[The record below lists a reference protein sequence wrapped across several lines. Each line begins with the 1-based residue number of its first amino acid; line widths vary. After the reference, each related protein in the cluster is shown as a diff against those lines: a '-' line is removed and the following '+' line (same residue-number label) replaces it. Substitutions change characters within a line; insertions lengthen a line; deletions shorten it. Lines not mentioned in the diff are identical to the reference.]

1 MNRFFQR
8 RLLQRV
14 QITQLSVS
22 HEHYSSVGLSSF
34 EACAVVT
41 PRVTASDRRPS
52 LPGGARPAIQWS
64 TRARRGARRADGA
77 APSDFRRGPA
87 PAAPREPRTPPLPG
101 SPSGDKENAGGMS
114 WAGQL
119 WKQYDPI
126 NKIIFPG
133 VGARPTYNER
143 GASRGP
149 RATPSLRSP
158 RVSRRLFPSG
168 TTDSTNTRKKSAKN
182 SRKSRTFATE
192 TTRNKTCFGARVP
205 HSGVGDERRVFFSSR
220 SSMFTSSRRLIHKRN
235 QNKTSVPLSPL

>member
-64 TRARRGARRADGA
+64 TRARRGARRPTAPRPRTSSAGARGA
-77 APSDFRRGPA
+77 ARAAHPPRPGPRPATRKTRAAVVGGAAVEAVRPHKQDHLPRRRGEAHVQRARCVTGPA
-87 PAAPREPRTPPLPG
+87 RDAQPPIAPRLPSPLPVR
-101 SPSGDKENAGGMS
+101 DDRFNKHTQEVCK
-114 WAGQL
+114 
-119 WKQYDPI
+119 KQQ
-126 NKIIFPG
+126 
-133 VGARPTYNER
+133 
-143 GASRGP
+143 
-149 RATPSLRSP
+149 
-158 RVSRRLFPSG
+158 
-168 TTDSTNTRKKSAKN
+168 KKSNKHPN
-182 SRKSRTFATE
+182 E

-205 HSGVGDERRVFFSSR
+205 HSFFEFFRVFRVGQCSPPR
-220 SSMFTSSRRLIHKRN
+220 RRLIHKRN
-235 QNKTSVPLSPL
+235 QNKTSVPLSPFL

>member
-182 SRKSRTFATE
+182 SRKSRTNIHERNDTEQNVFRRARATQ
-192 TTRNKTCFGARVP
+192 FFRV
-205 HSGVGDERRVFFSSR
+205 FSSR
-220 SSMFTSSRRLIHKRN
+220 SMFTSSASLDSQTKPK
-235 QNKTSVPLSPL
+235 QNFRPSLSFL

>member
-64 TRARRGARRADGA
+64 TRARRGARVGPTAPRPRTSAGAGARGA
-77 APSDFRRGPA
+77 AR
-87 PAAPREPRTPPLPG
+87 AAHPP
-101 SPSGDKENAGGMS
+101 
-114 WAGQL
+114 
-119 WKQYDPI
+119 
-126 NKIIFPG
+126 
-133 VGARPTYNER
+133 
-143 GASRGP
+143 
-149 RATPSLRSP
+149 
-158 RVSRRLFPSG
+158 
-168 TTDSTNTRKKSAKN
+168 
-182 SRKSRTFATE
+182 
-192 TTRNKTCFGARVP
+192 ARVP
-205 HSGVGDERRVFFSSR
+205 VRRQGKRGRDVVGGAAVEAVRPHKQDHLPRRRGEAHVQRARCVTGPARDAQPPIAPRLPSPLPVRDDRFNKHTQEVCKKQQKKSNICDRNDTEQNVFRRARATQWVTNDGFFFRVGHQCSPPR
-220 SSMFTSSRRLIHKRN
+220 RRLIHKRN

>member
-168 TTDSTNTRKKSAKN
+168 GTTDSTNTRKKSAKN
-182 SRKSRTFATE
+182 SRKSRTNIRTKRHG
-192 TTRNKTCFGARVP
+192 TKRVSARACHTV
-205 HSGVGDERRVFFSSR
+205 FSS
-220 SSMFTSSRRLIHKRN
+220 FYE
-235 QNKTSVPLSPL
+235 SVNVHLLGVA

>member
-1 MNRFFQR
+1 M
-8 RLLQRV
+8 
-14 QITQLSVS
+14 
-22 HEHYSSVGLSSF
+22 
-34 EACAVVT
+34 VT

-77 APSDFRRGPA
+77 APSDFRRGRRPRRRASRAPPA
-87 PAAPREPRTPPLPG
+87 RVPVRRQG
-101 SPSGDKENAGGMS
+101 KRGRMS

-220 SSMFTSSRRLIHKRN
+220 SSMFTRRVLLIHKRN
-235 QNKTSVPLSPL
+235 QNKTSVPLSPSCKKKKANLSWASCRSGTSSTRRSW